1 MMIRSRIPGT
11 RSDRDMGLLRR
22 AITTEATL
30 DNGLCGT
37 TTDAHPRDQRSLA
50 SCAAVY
56 DAVVDAPPMDPKLEL
71 LKGVPLFA
79 ALPPEALV
87 AIGAITE
94 ERDVPAGTALTH
106 EGRHEG
112 YFFVIVSGTV
122 RIERGGR
129 TLNTLRDG
137 DFLGEIAL
145 LDGGPR
151 TATAIAESPCRLLAM
166 THQRFQ
172 QLLDTAP
179 DVRTAIFEE
188 VGRRL
193 RQLDA
198 EAAY

>member
-1 MMIRSRIPGT
+1 
-11 RSDRDMGLLRR
+11 
-22 AITTEATL
+22 
-30 DNGLCGT
+30 
-37 TTDAHPRDQRSLA
+37 
-50 SCAAVY
+50 
-56 DAVVDAPPMDPKLEL
+56 MDEKLEL
-71 LKGVPLFA
+71 LKRVPLFA
-79 ALPPEALV
+79 GLAADALE

-94 ERDVPAGTALTH
+94 ERDVAAGTALTH

-112 YFFVIVSGTV
+112 YFFVIVSGDV

-151 TATAIAESPCRLLAM
+151 TATAIAESPCRLLVM
-166 THQRFQ
+166 TYPRFQ

-179 DVRTAIFEE
+179 EVRTAILEE

-193 RQLDA
+193 RALDA
-198 EAAY
+198 EAAH